1 MKKVFLLFCL
11 LLTFA
16 LVFTSC
22 KSSTEPDDNNGQ
34 PGSGISSSSFA
45 FNVGNEWNYT
55 GKGYNTSN
63 NQIPKSVGT
72 ARLKV
77 LSQTNSNGLNGFKMY
92 YDSKDFRG
100 NNMGYTEFFI
110 STENDGLWTLENL
123 PNGSTSPLKLLPF
136 NTNSSVIR
144 SEIIN
149 DQYAIYDT
157 AAPWGIHHYE
167 NIQLSIDIKFQYIGT
182 ENVST
187 VGGNFNNC
195 HKIKVT
201 LDASQKS
208 DTNGVTLFNGKT
220 WNAETTWW
228 LSDNNGLIKTET
240 IFNTVIDSIESVY
253 WDPNTGTYKYVYEDI
268 LASDF
273 SARYLRWL
281 LRWLDAKDLMIPL
294 SYFQN
299 RIKIRSNN
307 SLKYLGK
314 YITELTSKNF

>member
-1 MKKVFLLFCL
+1 MKKVSLLFCL
-11 LLTFA
+11 VITFT
-16 LVFTSC
+16 LVFNSC
-22 KSSTEPDDNNGQ
+22 KSSTEPDDNNGI

-45 FNVGNEWNYT
+45 FNVGNEWNYS
-55 GKGYNTSN
+55 GKGYNTFN
-63 NQIPKSVGT
+63 NLISKSVGT

-77 LSQTNSNGLNGFKMY
+77 LSQTNSNGLNGFKLY
-92 YDSKDFRG
+92 YDSKDFQG

-110 STENDGLWTLENL
+110 STENNGLWTLEKL

-182 ENVST
+182 ENIST
-187 VGGNFNNC
+187 IGGNFNNC
-195 HKIKVT
+195 RKIKVT

-208 DTNGVTLFNGKT
+208 DTNGVTIFNGKT

-240 IFNTVIDSIESVY
+240 IFNTVIDSIVSGIY
-253 WDPNTGTYKYVYEDI
+253 WDPNTGTYKYVYKDI
-268 LASDF
+268 LAMNF
-273 SARYLRWL
+273 SASD
-281 LRWLDAKDLMIPL
+281 LRWLDANDLMLPL
-294 SYFQN
+294 SYFEN
-299 RIKIRSNN
+299 WIKIRSNN

-314 YITELTSKNF
+314 YVTEITSKNF

>member
-1 MKKVFLLFCL
+1 MKKVFLLLCL
-11 LLTFA
+11 PLTFA
-16 LVFTSC
+16 LVLISC
-22 KSSTEPDDNNGQ
+22 KSSTEPDDNNGGL

-45 FNVGNEWNYT
+45 FNVGNEWNYS
-55 GKGYNTSN
+55 GKGYNTFN
-63 NQIPKSVGT
+63 NIISKSIGT

-77 LSQTNSNGLNGFKMY
+77 LSQTNTNGLNGFKMY
-92 YDSKDFRG
+92 YDSKNFQG
-100 NNMGYTEFFI
+100 NNMGYAEFFI

-136 NTNSSVIR
+136 KTNSSVIR

-182 ENVST
+182 ENVSV

-208 DTNGVTLFNGKT
+208 DTNGVTLFDAKT

-240 IFNTVIDSIESVY
+240 VFNTVIDSVRSWY
-253 WDPNTGTYKYVYEDI
+253 WDPNTGTYKFEYKDI
-268 LASDF
+268 ITWGF
-273 SARYLRWL
+273 SASYF
-281 LRWLDAKDLMIPL
+281 RWLDANDLMIPVSDYWNWFKL
-294 SYFQN
+294 
-299 RIKIRSNN
+299 RGNN

-314 YITELTSKNF
+314 YVTELTSKNF